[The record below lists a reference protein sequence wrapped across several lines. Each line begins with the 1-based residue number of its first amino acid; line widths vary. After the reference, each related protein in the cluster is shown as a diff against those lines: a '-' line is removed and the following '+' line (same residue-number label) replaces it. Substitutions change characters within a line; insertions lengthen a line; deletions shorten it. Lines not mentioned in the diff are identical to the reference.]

1 MEIKLEILLLRF
13 KNSQRRHVL
22 LQWKVSR
29 FWMMTQEYISKSKV
43 HVNDCGEKLAGGG
56 DGSRQS
62 VILPVPG
69 PSDVRSVSSNEP
81 QPQEPDVS
89 FQGADRTYNFYN
101 CSGFTIN

>member
-1 MEIKLEILLLRF
+1 MTRSPAMGSLKVLDDDTALLAIKEG
-13 KNSQRRHVL
+13 
-22 LQWKVSR
+22 
-29 FWMMTQEYISKSKV
+29 
-43 HVNDCGEKLAGGG
+43 GEKLARGG